1 MNKKEQNT
9 QLFSATMRQ
18 DGIVYVT
25 WLPNMEIDLAAAK
38 ESLAAVDTLC
48 QGNPHP
54 LLFDMRSIKS
64 IDREAREY
72 YNGPSGSGMDAVAL
86 LIDSEV
92 GRFIANVILRINKP
106 TTPLQMFTS
115 ETEALKWLQR
125 IT

>member
-1 MNKKEQNT
+1 MKKEVLNT
-9 QLFSATMRQ
+9 PIYSAAMRQ
-18 DGIVYVT
+18 DGIVCVT
-25 WLPNMEIDLAAAK
+25 WIPNTEIDLDAAK

-54 LLFDMRSIKS
+54 LLFDMRRIKS

-72 YNGPSGSGMDAVAL
+72 YFGPSGSGMDAVAL

-106 TTPLQMFTS
+106 TTPLQIFTS
-115 ETEALKWLQR
+115 ETEALKWLQ
-125 IT
+125 TFT